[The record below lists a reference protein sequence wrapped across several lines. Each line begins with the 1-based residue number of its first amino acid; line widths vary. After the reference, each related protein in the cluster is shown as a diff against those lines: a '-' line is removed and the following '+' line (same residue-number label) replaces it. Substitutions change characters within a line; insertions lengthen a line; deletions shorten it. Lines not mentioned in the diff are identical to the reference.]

1 MPLFDFAAAEVHAT
15 ASAIA
20 ARDGKAFA
28 TQRMARDGWADD
40 HYRESFDLLDFF
52 ADRLKVHLR
61 DAGTRHDLIS
71 AVFALGNEDDLVRL
85 LARVKALEG
94 FLGSDDGANLLIAYR
109 RAANIVR
116 IEEKK
121 DGVTYGEAVE
131 AGLLQQAEERA
142 LADALAEVGRQVRL
156 ALAGEHFPEAMT
168 ALARL
173 RQPVDAFFDKVTVN
187 TEEREVRANRL
198 KLLSHIVATMQTV
211 ADFSKI
217 EG

>member
-1 MPLFDFAAAEVHAT
+1 M
-15 ASAIA
+15 
-20 ARDGKAFA
+20 
-28 TQRMARDGWADD
+28 
-40 HYRESFDLLDFF
+40 
-52 ADRLKVHLR
+52 HLR
-61 DAGTRHDLIS
+61 DAGTRHDLVN

-85 LARVKALEG
+85 LARVTALEG

-121 DGVTYGEAVE
+121 DGVAYDRAVD
-131 AGLLQQAEERA
+131 ASLLQQPEERA
-142 LADALAEVGRQVRL
+142 LADRLAEVGAQVHR
-156 ALAGEHFPEAMT
+156 ALAGERFPEAMA

-187 TEEREVRANRL
+187 TEHTDVRANRL
-198 KLLSHIVATMQTV
+198 GLLSAIVAAMQTV